1 MTKYIAVIFC
11 SILFAVNAVAQE
23 DTLSL
28 AKCRQRALEHSQS
41 IKSARAN
48 LQSAEINQTLSKRSS
63 LPNLDLDAGYHYMAD
78 PKLMS
83 IPGHPLPTVDG
94 EISNIYSPPYT
105 KKLTYHNSYSAT
117 VGLSLPLYLG
127 GKLDYARQI
136 TENVKNIAKSN
147 VELNKTGI
155 LLQTEQ
161 QYWTLVSLLEQ
172 KKVAN
177 KSVVFLKEVVTNVT
191 NLYKNEIVTKNEI
204 LKAQVELNNVKLFLI
219 TISDNIEV
227 LKMAINQNIGNEIE
241 TPLFIADSIIQI
253 NTPGNAFAFDP
264 QSFENRHE
272 IKILGQ
278 QEAINKTEQKMV
290 RSDYFPQL
298 VSFANY
304 GVQNP
309 DHLSN
314 NESELTWNAG
324 LALSIPVFHWGE
336 RKLKE
341 QQAILKTET
350 TGYTLDKTKE
360 LLTLEIKQAFF
371 KLEEAYTKLNFT
383 KEALVQSEENLSL
396 ETNKLKQEIATTT
409 DLLNAQLQWQKAY
422 ADFIA
427 AKANVKIQE
436 VLYKKAIGELK

>member
-1 MTKYIAVIFC
+1 MAKYIIVIFC
-11 SILFAVNAVAQE
+11 SILFAVNVVAQE

-28 AKCRQRALEHSQS
+28 AECKQRALEHSQA

-48 LQSAEINQTLSKRSS
+48 LQSAEINQKLSKRSS
-63 LPNLDLDAGYHYMAD
+63 LPNLNLDAGYHYMAD
-78 PKLMS
+78 PKLMA
-83 IPGHPLPTVDG
+83 IPGHPLPTIDG

-105 KKLTYHNSYSAT
+105 KELTYHNSYNAT
-117 VGLSLPLYLG
+117 IGLSLPLYLG
-127 GKLDYARQI
+127 GKLNYARQI
-136 TENVKNIAKSN
+136 TENVKNIAESN
-147 VELNKTGI
+147 VELNKIGI

-177 KSVVFLKEVVTNVT
+177 KSVAFLKEVVTDVT
-191 NLYKNEIVTKNEI
+191 NLYKNGIVTKNEI

-219 TISDNIEV
+219 TINDNIGV

-241 TPLFIADSIIQI
+241 TPLFITDSIIEI
-253 NTPGNAFAFDP
+253 NTLGNSLAFDP

-278 QEAINKTEQKMV
+278 QEEINKTEQKIV

-298 VSFANY
+298 VSYANY

-341 QQAILKTET
+341 QQATLKTET

-371 KLEEAYTKLNFT
+371 KLEEAYSKLNFT
-383 KEALVQSEENLSL
+383 KEALVQSEGNLSL
-396 ETNKLKQEIATTT
+396 EKNKLKQEIVTTT
-409 DLLNAQLQWQKAY
+409 DLLNAQMQWQKSY

-436 VLYKKAIGELK
+436 VLYKKAIGEL